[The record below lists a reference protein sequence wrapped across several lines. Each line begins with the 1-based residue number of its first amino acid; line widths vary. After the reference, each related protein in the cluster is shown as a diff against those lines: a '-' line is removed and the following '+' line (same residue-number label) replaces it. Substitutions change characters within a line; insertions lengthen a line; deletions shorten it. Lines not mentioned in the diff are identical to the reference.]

1 MAALPHADSR
11 AEGSHGAPTVGWP
24 SRIHQMGAALLI
36 ASVCGLELRAVLGPY
51 EDWPFTSAPMFAR
64 YQAPGDPVFEL
75 SFYFEDPKGTILELD
90 PEQHLGLG
98 ELGFRRHFFTR
109 YYGSTDA
116 LHPSGHFPR
125 DGRAAFRERMAA
137 WMKLVV
143 ATYARKHGH
152 APVRIWLEASKLSA
166 GRVERRPLFEFIP
179 KTGQLRDLPRSWAR
193 GP

>member
-51 EDWPFTSAPMFAR
+51 DDWPFTSGPMFAR
-64 YQAPGDPVFEL
+64 YQGPNDQVFEL
-75 SFYFEDPKGTILELD
+75 SFYVEDPEGTILELN

-109 YYGSTDA
+109 YYGSTA
-116 LHPSGHFPR
+116 ELHPNGHFPR
-125 DGRAAFRERMAA
+125 DGRAAFRGRIAA

-143 ATYARKHGH
+143 TAYARKQGH
-152 APVRIWLEASKLSA
+152 APGRIWLEASKLSA
-166 GRVERRPLFEFIP
+166 GRVERRPLFEFSP
-179 KTGQLRDLPRSWAR
+179 KTGQLRELPRPWLER
-193 GP
+193 P